1 MKKSKEEV
9 QEKTL
14 LAQHKDVWS
23 KNIRKLQT
31 GSDVLSSNVE
41 ALLLSFIK
49 ELSNSDSTKSIFSEI
64 LDQVN
69 ISKDYQANLR

>member
-1 MKKSKEEV
+1 M
-9 QEKTL
+9 
-14 LAQHKDVWS
+14 AQHKDVWS

-69 ISKDYQANLR
+69 ICKDYQANLR